1 MRVPQFGARN
11 GTSRVTTHAL
21 QARGAR
27 TDWYQAEVS
36 KHVRRPVGDLEASRK
51 LSPRR
56 LIVTG
61 NIYDAGNGTYHA
73 SVRPVTAGTHKLAVM
88 INGQAIRGSP
98 FSLHVLAGPARGQ
111 ASTADGLGIQTATVH
126 VLARFLVNVRDQY
139 GNLCVEN
146 IDMSLLSCKLDLNA
160 DGACNLQFTNGSV
173 LCTYFPTISGSLR
186 LEVAY
191 AGEMIRG
198 SPFLVHVEDG
208 VTSTRSTVAGDGL
221 TRPVAGKTSVFTLA
235 AHDTSINIID
245 EPPLKSRYNATLTHE
260 SYAAPFLQAVITG
273 AETSARNSNC
283 APDSLIDC
291 TP

>member
-1 MRVPQFGARN
+1 MVPARV
-11 GTSRVTTHAL
+11 STHAL
-21 QARGAR
+21 QARRAR

-139 GNLCVEN
+139 GNLCVCVCHGGAAEHLELERRYRTRTLCE
-146 IDMSLLSCKLDLNA
+146 ISQQSKARAGRAERPAGTCK
-160 DGACNLQFTNGSV
+160 GTGS
-173 LCTYFPTISGSLR
+173 
-186 LEVAY
+186 
-191 AGEMIRG
+191 
-198 SPFLVHVEDG
+198 
-208 VTSTRSTVAGDGL
+208 
-221 TRPVAGKTSVFTLA
+221 
-235 AHDTSINIID
+235 
-245 EPPLKSRYNATLTHE
+245 
-260 SYAAPFLQAVITG
+260 
-273 AETSARNSNC
+273 
-283 APDSLIDC
+283 
-291 TP
+291 

>member
-1 MRVPQFGARN
+1 MFPVAFSIA
-11 GTSRVTTHAL
+11 THAGL
-21 QARGAR
+21 ARTRHARGAHP
-27 TDWYQAEVS
+27 TQSGAYQLAVSYESNLTQRWIGVSIHEHADVFGSPFQVKILPARAHARQCSATGQGLHQGTAGAESRFTIQSFDEFRNRVDAGGDVIAVVS

-139 GNLCVEN
+139 GNLCVCVCHGGAAEHLELERRYRTRTLCE
-146 IDMSLLSCKLDLNA
+146 ISQQSKARAGRAERPAGTCK
-160 DGACNLQFTNGSV
+160 GTGS
-173 LCTYFPTISGSLR
+173 
-186 LEVAY
+186 
-191 AGEMIRG
+191 
-198 SPFLVHVEDG
+198 
-208 VTSTRSTVAGDGL
+208 
-221 TRPVAGKTSVFTLA
+221 
-235 AHDTSINIID
+235 
-245 EPPLKSRYNATLTHE
+245 
-260 SYAAPFLQAVITG
+260 
-273 AETSARNSNC
+273 
-283 APDSLIDC
+283 
-291 TP
+291 